1 MSEQMPYADLIIM
14 ALVAGFILL
23 RLRSVLGQK
32 IGRDKP
38 DDYRPARPDLDDM
51 AEPVIT
57 FPDRMR
63 ARAQESEKAEDDAS
77 AHMAA
82 EGGAPVH
89 EDAKSGV
96 VAIAAADAQFTP
108 GSFLQ
113 GAKMAFEMVF
123 DAFVKADKNTL
134 KMLLS
139 DAVYN
144 EFSAAIDERKNTTTK
159 TETTLVS
166 VEKMQIEQAEK
177 DKNIARVT
185 VKFVSEQITVVR
197 DGEGKIIEGDPS
209 NVDNVEDEWVFERD
223 VTSRNPNWKITAV

>member
-1 MSEQMPYADLIIM
+1 MSEQMPYADIIIM

-38 DDYRPARPDLDDM
+38 EDYHPARPDEA

-57 FPDRMR
+57 FPDRLRTRAQEAEKPATAPENSADVSGR
-63 ARAQESEKAEDDAS
+63 ARA
-77 AHMAA
+77 
-82 EGGAPVH
+82 
-89 EDAKSGV
+89 GV
-96 VAIAAADAQFTP
+96 VAIAASDPSFTAD
-108 GSFLQ
+108 SFLQ
-113 GAKMAFEMVF
+113 GAKIAFEMVF

-144 EFSAAIDERKNTTTK
+144 EFSAAIDERKNNSTK

-197 DGEGKIIEGDPS
+197 DSEGKIIEGDPS